1 MKMHGVSIYLA
12 SNPKIDLT
20 YDSIS
25 IVLWFVLFSFSFFL
39 CYYLR
44 LIVYCWRISGP
55 LRPVWSY
62 IICNSCVFVVARSV
76 EFRSEELD
84 EQMVFR

>member
-39 CYYLR
+39 MLLFTSNR
-44 LIVYCWRISGP
+44 LLLAYK
-55 LRPVWSY
+55 WSFAACLV
-62 IICNSCVFVVARSV
+62 IHN
-76 EFRSEELD
+76 L
-84 EQMVFR
+84 